1 MRQWN
6 FVQIEVENE
15 IIQKYKHFG
24 ISLSFINRINDL
36 FYNIKEL
43 KVVSNKFKSMQ
54 KNQFQ
59 PSVTLVN

>member
-1 MRQWN
+1 MGQWN

-15 IIQKYKHFG
+15 NEITQKYKHFG

-43 KVVSNKFKSMQ
+43 KVVSNKLKSM
-54 KNQFQ
+54 
-59 PSVTLVN
+59 